1 MRTAADTQ
9 RSQHRAF
16 LKSGEVNSVEPR
28 GVKAAVNIYRQNTY
42 TVVYDRLPKPSVISV
57 LFCFS
62 LYCSSRWIRSIAAS
76 AASTAMAG
84 PATSCTFLS
93 NIKGVF
99 QIAYYLSTL
108 SAVTADIYINVRCAL
123 AER

>member
-1 MRTAADTQ
+1 MARRHAPCGWNYKQHEFVPKKVSHGRGRSHWGVGVRRGRATGGSEEVRTAADTQ

-62 LYCSSRWIRSIAAS
+62 LYCSSWWIR
-76 AASTAMAG
+76 
-84 PATSCTFLS
+84 
-93 NIKGVF
+93 
-99 QIAYYLSTL
+99 
-108 SAVTADIYINVRCAL
+108 
-123 AER
+123 